1 MILEGLLT
9 ARTADGDVHIA
20 AMGPEVMDSRSMT
33 HLILK
38 PFQGSRTS
46 SLLVSQ
52 PEGVFHLTDNV
63 LLFAQAVTG
72 VPYNRPQTRPA
83 DSVNGW
89 ILEDACEAFEF
100 RIEQADTTG
109 ERCRLHA
116 RIQKSHLIR
125 PFRGFN
131 RAAHAVIEAAILF
144 SRLHLLDAEE
154 VQSQLATLQSLVT
167 KTAGEQERQA
177 FDLILDQTE
186 KRSFKPTT

>member
-1 MILEGLLT
+1 MILEGIVTTST
-9 ARTADGDVHIA
+9 AAGDVHIA
-20 AMGPEVMDSRSMT
+20 AMGPEVADPRFMT
-33 HLILK
+33 HLTLK
-38 PFQGSRTS
+38 PFKESRTG

-72 VPYNRPQTRPA
+72 VTHKRSQMRPA
-83 DSVNGW
+83 DTVSGF

-100 RIEQADTTG
+100 RIENADTTG

-144 SRLHLLDAEE
+144 SRLHLLQAEE
-154 VQSQLATLQSLVT
+154 VQRQIESLQPLVT
-167 KTAGEQERQA
+167 KTAGEQEQQA
-177 FDLILDQTE
+177 FDVILDQTA
-186 KRSFKPTT
+186 KRSVRPTT

>member
-9 ARTADGDVHIA
+9 TRTADGDVHIA

>member
-9 ARTADGDVHIA
+9 TRTADGDVHIA
-20 AMGPEVMDSRSMT
+20 AMGPEVMNSRSMT

-38 PFQGSRTS
+38 PFQGSSTS

-116 RIQKSHLIR
+116 HIQKSHLIR

-177 FDLILDQTE
+177 FDLILDQTA

>member
-1 MILEGLLT
+1 MILEGILT
-9 ARTADGDVHIA
+9 TSTAAGDVHIA
-20 AMGPEVMDSRSMT
+20 AMGPEVPDPRFMS
-33 HLILK
+33 HLTLK
-38 PFQGSRTS
+38 PFKGSRTGC
-46 SLLVSQ
+46 LLVSR

-72 VPYNRPQTRPA
+72 VTHKRPQMRPA
-83 DSVNGW
+83 DTVSGF

-100 RIEQADTTG
+100 RIENADTTG

-144 SRLHLLDAEE
+144 SRLHLLEAEE
-154 VQSQLATLQSLVT
+154 VQRQIESLQPLVA
-167 KTAGEQERQA
+167 KTAGEQEQQA
-177 FDLILDQTE
+177 FDLILDQTA
-186 KRSFKPTT
+186 KRFVRPTT

>member
-9 ARTADGDVHIA
+9 TRTADGDIHIA
-20 AMGPEVMDSRSMT
+20 AMGPEVADSRSMT

-38 PFQGSRTS
+38 PFRGSRTA
-46 SLLVSQ
+46 SLLASQ
-52 PEGVFHLTDNV
+52 PEGVFHLTDNA

-72 VPYNRPQTRPA
+72 VPYPQPHTRPA
-83 DSVNGW
+83 DTVSGW

-100 RIEQADTTG
+100 RIEQADTTAQ
-109 ERCRLHA
+109 RCRLHA

-154 VQSQLATLQSLVT
+154 VQHQLESLQSLVA
-167 KTAGEQERQA
+167 KTAGEHERQA
-177 FDLILDQTE
+177 FDLIFDQTA

>member
-9 ARTADGDVHIA
+9 TRIEDGDVHIA
-20 AMGPEVMDSRSMT
+20 AMGPEVVNSRSMT

-38 PFQGSRTS
+38 PFQGSRTGR
-46 SLLVSQ
+46 LLVSQ
-52 PEGVFHLTDNV
+52 SEGVFHLTDNV

-72 VPYNRPQTRPA
+72 VPYNHPQTRSA
-83 DSVNGW
+83 ETVNGC

-116 RIQKSHLIR
+116 HIQKSHYIR

-144 SRLHLLDAEE
+144 SRLHLLDPEE
-154 VQSQLATLQSLVT
+154 VQHQLETLQSLVT

-177 FDLILDQTE
+177 FDLIFDQTV
-186 KRSFKPTT
+186 KRSCKPTT

>member
-9 ARTADGDVHIA
+9 TRTADDDVHIA
-20 AMGPEVMDSRSMT
+20 AMGPEVADPRSMT

-38 PFQGSRTS
+38 PFQGSRTG
-46 SLLVSQ
+46 SLLTSQ
-52 PEGVFHLTDNV
+52 SEGVFHLTDDV
-63 LLFAQAVTG
+63 LLFAKAVTG
-72 VPYNRPQTRPA
+72 MPDKLPQTRPA
-83 DSVNGW
+83 DTVSGW

-100 RIEQADTTG
+100 RIEKADTTG

-116 RIQKSHLIR
+116 RIQKSHFNR

-144 SRLHLLDAEE
+144 SRLRLLNAED
-154 VQSQLATLQSLVT
+154 VQRQLESLRPLVT

-177 FDLILDQTE
+177 FDLIFDQTA

>member
-1 MILEGLLT
+1 MILEGILT
-9 ARTADGDVHIA
+9 TSTAAGDVHIA
-20 AMGPEVMDSRSMT
+20 AMGPEVANPRFMT
-33 HLILK
+33 HLTLK
-38 PFQGSRTS
+38 PFKESRTG
-46 SLLVSQ
+46 SLLASQ

-72 VPYNRPQTRPA
+72 VTHKRPQMRPA
-83 DSVNGW
+83 DTVSGF

-100 RIEQADTTG
+100 RIENADTTG

-144 SRLHLLDAEE
+144 SRFHLLGAEE
-154 VQSQLATLQSLVT
+154 VQRQIESLQPLVT
-167 KTAGEQERQA
+167 KTAGEQEQQA
-177 FDLILDQTE
+177 FDVILDQTA
-186 KRSFKPTT
+186 KRSVKPMT

>member
-46 SLLVSQ
+46 SLLISQ

>member
-9 ARTADGDVHIA
+9 TRTADGDVHIA
-20 AMGPEVMDSRSMT
+20 AMGPEVMNSRSMT

>member
-9 ARTADGDVHIA
+9 TRTEDGDVHIA
-20 AMGPEVMDSRSMT
+20 AMGPEVVNSRSMT

-38 PFQGSRTS
+38 PFQGSRTGR
-46 SLLVSQ
+46 LLVSQ
-52 PEGVFHLTDNV
+52 SEGVFHLTDNV

-72 VPYNRPQTRPA
+72 VPHNQPQIRSAET
-83 DSVNGW
+83 VNGW

-116 RIQKSHLIR
+116 HIQKSHYIR

-144 SRLHLLDAEE
+144 SRLHLLDPEE
-154 VQSQLATLQSLVT
+154 VQHQLETLQSLVT

-177 FDLILDQTE
+177 FDLIFDQTV
-186 KRSFKPTT
+186 KRSCKPTT

>member
-1 MILEGLLT
+1 MILEGILT
-9 ARTADGDVHIA
+9 TSTATGDVHIA
-20 AMGPEVMDSRSMT
+20 AMGPEVADPRFLT
-33 HLILK
+33 HLTLK
-38 PFQGSRTS
+38 PFKESRTG

-63 LLFAQAVTG
+63 LLFAQTVTG
-72 VPYNRPQTRPA
+72 ATSTRPQMRPA
-83 DSVNGW
+83 DTVSGW

-100 RIEQADTTG
+100 RIENADTTG

-144 SRLHLLDAEE
+144 SRLHLLKAEE
-154 VQSQLATLQSLVT
+154 VQRQIESLQPLVT
-167 KTAGEQERQA
+167 KTAGEQEQQA
-177 FDLILDQTE
+177 FDLILDQTA
-186 KRSFKPTT
+186 KRSVKPTT

>member
-9 ARTADGDVHIA
+9 TRTEDGDVHIA
-20 AMGPEVMDSRSMT
+20 AMGPEVVDSRSMT

-38 PFQGSRTS
+38 PFQGSRTGR
-46 SLLVSQ
+46 LLVSQ
-52 PEGVFHLTDNV
+52 SEGVFHLTDNV

-72 VPYNRPQTRPA
+72 VPHNQPQIRSAET
-83 DSVNGW
+83 VNGW

-116 RIQKSHLIR
+116 HIQKSHYIR

-144 SRLHLLDAEE
+144 SRLHLLDPEE
-154 VQSQLATLQSLVT
+154 VQHQLETLQSLVT

-177 FDLILDQTE
+177 FDLIFDQTV
-186 KRSFKPTT
+186 KRSCKPTT

>member
-9 ARTADGDVHIA
+9 TRTADGDVHIA

-46 SLLVSQ
+46 SLLISQ

>member
-9 ARTADGDVHIA
+9 TRTEDGNVHIA
-20 AMGPEVMDSRSMT
+20 AMGPEVVDSRSMT

-38 PFQGSRTS
+38 PFQGSRTGR
-46 SLLVSQ
+46 LLVSQ
-52 PEGVFHLTDNV
+52 SEGVFHITDNV

-72 VPYNRPQTRPA
+72 VPHNQPQIRSAET
-83 DSVNGW
+83 VNGW

-116 RIQKSHLIR
+116 HIQKSHYIR

-144 SRLHLLDAEE
+144 SRLHLLDPEE
-154 VQSQLATLQSLVT
+154 VQHQLETLQSLVT

-177 FDLILDQTE
+177 FDLIFDQTM
-186 KRSFKPTT
+186 KRSCKPTT

>member
-9 ARTADGDVHIA
+9 TRAADGDVHIA
-20 AMGPEVMDSRSMT
+20 AMGPEVVDSRSMT

-38 PFQGSRTS
+38 PFQGSKTG

-72 VPYNRPQTRPA
+72 VPYNQPQTRPA
-83 DSVNGW
+83 ETVNGW

-116 RIQKSHLIR
+116 HIQKSHLIR

-144 SRLHLLDAEE
+144 SRLHLLDPKE
-154 VQSQLATLQSLVT
+154 VQHQLETLQSLVT

-177 FDLILDQTE
+177 FDLISEQTM
-186 KRSFKPTT
+186 KRSCKPTT